1 MEPAQAP
8 LVPAPLASA
17 DTAPPPPI
25 KPAPPVPTHPMHT
38 PLRDGISQSKNRTDG
53 IVRLPK
59 IQHGAR
65 QCLKKLMPCCEIG
78 LVSCKWVFRIKR
90 HSDGTIEHYKARLV
104 AKGFHQC
111 PSIDYFETFS
121 PIVKPATIRTVLSL
135 AVSRRWFL
143 RQLDV

>member
-53 IVRLPK
+53 IVRYPASK
-59 IQHGAR
+59 NPAWSAA
-65 QCLKKLMPCCEIG
+65 MSEEIDA
-78 LVSCKWVFRIKR
+78 LFCKWVFRIKR